1 MRHGDVF
8 LLREM
13 KILSLRTTGYFRME
27 RRRLKNSLNEK
38 KKKKKDSL
46 CFVQVYGFLTNACH
60 VSTIIVY
67 GIKSPVLYLF
77 LVIFSSLSMNSCQ
90 PLIFFLLPL

>member
-1 MRHGDVF
+1 MS

-13 KILSLRTTGYFRME
+13 KILSLRTGYFRME
-27 RRRLKNSLNEK
+27 KRRLKNSLNE
-38 KKKKKDSL
+38 KKKKDSL

-60 VSTIIVY
+60 VSTIIVSY

-90 PLIFFLLPL
+90 PLIFFFTASIVFSSP